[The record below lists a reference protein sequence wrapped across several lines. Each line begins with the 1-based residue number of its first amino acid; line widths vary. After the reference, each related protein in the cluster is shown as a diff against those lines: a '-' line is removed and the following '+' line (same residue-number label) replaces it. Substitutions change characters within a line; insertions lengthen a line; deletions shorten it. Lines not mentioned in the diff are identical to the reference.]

1 VPFLAGDLAV
11 LYTDGLVERRRIPL
25 DAVLG
30 WVRDAIAEHSEPDE
44 LCRQLLDVAATQR
57 DHDDDIAVLIVR
69 RAIATDGDVRIHALE
84 ERV

>member
-1 VPFLAGDLAV
+1 M

-30 WVRDAIAEHSEPDE
+30 WVQDAVAEHGQPDE

-69 RAIATDGDVRIHALE
+69 RAMAAAGDDRIHALE